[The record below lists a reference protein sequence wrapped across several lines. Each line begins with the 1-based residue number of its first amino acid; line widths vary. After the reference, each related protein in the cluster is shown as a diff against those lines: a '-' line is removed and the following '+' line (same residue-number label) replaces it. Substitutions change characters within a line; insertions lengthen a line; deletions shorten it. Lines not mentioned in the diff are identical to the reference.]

1 MTPEQ
6 RQQAR
11 EQIRQRR
18 QSAPR
23 EIRPPRDTGGGPG
36 RRPR

>member
-1 MTPEQ
+1 MKQ
-6 RQQAR
+6 M
-11 EQIRQRR
+11 RQRR

-23 EIRPPRDTGGGPG
+23 EIRPQHDDGSGPG